1 MLIDEI
7 KWKSYLQIIRPM
19 NIYYN
24 DICSKDAEALDD
36 KGLVNQYLNYYA
48 FHFIYKEE
56 KDLLYIVNKGNN
68 EEISFI
74 FEKQYKIIEYICI
87 YYYFLR

>member
-1 MLIDEI
+1 MTMVCL
-7 KWKSYLQIIRPM
+7 SFYLQRREG
-19 NIYYN
+19 
-24 DICSKDAEALDD
+24 S
-36 KGLVNQYLNYYA
+36 
-48 FHFIYKEE
+48 
-56 KDLLYIVNKGNN
+56 LLYIVNKGNN

>member
-36 KGLVNQYLNYYA
+36 KGLVNQYLNYYSRRYYLLSRVGKWLKKYISNKINNA
-48 FHFIYKEE
+48 FS
-56 KDLLYIVNKGNN
+56 L
-68 EEISFI
+68 
-74 FEKQYKIIEYICI
+74 
-87 YYYFLR
+87 

>member
-36 KGLVNQYLNYYA
+36 KGLVNQYLNYYSRRYYLISRVGKW
-48 FHFIYKEE
+48 FK
-56 KDLLYIVNKGNN
+56 KYISNKIN
-68 EEISFI
+68 F
-74 FEKQYKIIEYICI
+74 K
-87 YYYFLR
+87 